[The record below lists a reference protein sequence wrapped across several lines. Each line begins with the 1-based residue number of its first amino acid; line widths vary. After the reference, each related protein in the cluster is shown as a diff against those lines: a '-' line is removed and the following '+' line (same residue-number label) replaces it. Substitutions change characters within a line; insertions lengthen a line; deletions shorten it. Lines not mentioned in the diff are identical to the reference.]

1 MDGNELGTAYVMHQ
15 SALSHDQKDGIL
27 GLPGIWKLYFSD
39 APIESSKKISF
50 GQDLDQ
56 RFCIGP
62 HCSPAFWN
70 QYPGEPEL
78 YGGPS
83 PNCGPWDTLTNY
95 CTGLIETGTSRLPK
109 QEDTIN
115 PKRPYQGSIQEHIDL
130 LRSSQEVMQKLIN
143 DKRIQ
148 DAAFPVLLHADFH
161 KKNIY
166 VSAEDPTL
174 ITGIIDWQSTSIEPA
189 FLHKKRTPDF
199 AALPAPPNEE
209 TLEQEAQYSSQAQ
222 RDLKDAHI
230 CNQTY
235 DVVMTALTPKLRAS
249 RLLDLALFT
258 VFHYCYT
265 TWTDS
270 AVMIRQVLIELSA
283 RWKELELDGSCPYSP
298 TREELGKHK
307 QDLEDFEV
315 HQRLMFWLMANM
327 NTNSG
332 GWVPNEDWENALG
345 ANRAAYNTWIEM
357 ARESEAEG
365 ELSVEKAD
373 ILWPFDAR

>member
-1 MDGNELGTAYVMHQ
+1 MASLGFPAYG
-15 SALSHDQKDGIL
+15 S
-27 GLPGIWKLYFSD
+27 LYFAD

-62 HCSPAFWN
+62 HCSSTFWN
-70 QYPGEPEL
+70 LCPGEPEL
-78 YGGPS
+78 YGSPS
-83 PNCGPWDTLTNY
+83 PNCGPWDTLTKY

-109 QEDTIN
+109 QEDTIS

-130 LRSSQEVMQKLIN
+130 LKSSQEVMQKLIN

-148 DAAFPVLLHADFH
+148 DAASPVLLHADFH

-166 VSAEDPTL
+166 VSAEDPTV

-189 FLHKKRTPDF
+189 FLYNKHTPDF
-199 AALPAPPNEE
+199 AVLPAPPQEE
-209 TLEQEAQYSSQAQ
+209 TLKQEAHDISQSD
-222 RDLKDAHI
+222 RDLKDAQI

-235 DVVMTALTPKLRAS
+235 DVVMTALTPKMRAS
-249 RLLDLALFT
+249 RLLDPALFT
-258 VFHYCYT
+258 VFHHCYT

-270 AVMIRQVLIELSA
+270 AVMIRQRLIELSA

-298 TREELGKHK
+298 TREELGKYK

-327 NTNSG
+327 DTNSD
-332 GWVPNEDWENALG
+332 GWVPNEDWENALE
-345 ANRAAYNTWIEM
+345 ANRAAYNMWIEM
-357 ARESEAEG
+357 ARDSEAEG